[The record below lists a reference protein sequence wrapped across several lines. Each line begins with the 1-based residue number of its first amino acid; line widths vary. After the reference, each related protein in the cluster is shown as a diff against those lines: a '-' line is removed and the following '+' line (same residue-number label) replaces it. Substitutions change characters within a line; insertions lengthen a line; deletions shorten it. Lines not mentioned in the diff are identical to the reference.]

1 MNERVLPQV
10 QAAEMGF
17 LRRLR
22 GLTLRDKVSWI
33 SSRFSEKRDPCYV
46 GPTICPECPKND
58 WRGKSCW
65 LHLQESGPE
74 ALKSPGSVSKS
85 PILLDPYLRLLLI
98 VRYFEFSEG
107 CCLCNPPKRKSR
119 YDNEGITLP
128 WKQVSLSSIQNL
140 LISKQSILSV
150 V

>member
-17 LRRLR
+17 LRRLH

-33 SSRFSEKRDPCYV
+33 SSRFSEKRGPCYV

-98 VRYFEFSEG
+98 VRYRVTQ
-107 CCLCNPPKRKSR
+107 KDV
-119 YDNEGITLP
+119 YP
-128 WKQVSLSSIQNL
+128 WKFQLSLWLKSYLFQITTTHYSVYGRPFTRVST
-140 LISKQSILSV
+140 ISV
-150 V
+150 DF